1 MCQLPSSPLKAR
13 VFLLIAAA
21 SKTKQTRNCN
31 SLEGLI
37 SARVMLCSA
46 KWINHWYSH
55 TSISY
60 RRKKIYRKSVK
71 AWQTQ
76 LFTAAFHTGSAF
88 HAMLLYRALAGMCQH
103 MLCITGAA
111 LMGAG
116 FWGSHGSGHP
126 GVRVFLAHQAI
137 CWRKGHGGQCLRS
150 LWNFGRRVGM
160 PCEFL
165 TQLWNKLNKR
175 CLLWGYWEY
184 YTSS

>member
-60 RRKKIYRKSVK
+60 RRKKKLQEKCKSMANTALHSSISYRLS
-71 AWQTQ
+71 
-76 LFTAAFHTGSAF
+76 FPCH
-88 HAMLLYRALAGMCQH
+88 
-103 MLCITGAA
+103 AA
-111 LMGAG
+111 LQSPGRNVPAHALHY
-116 FWGSHGSGHP
+116 WSCSHGS
-126 GVRVFLAHQAI
+126 RVLGKSWKWPPWSKGFFSPSSHLLKKRP
-137 CWRKGHGGQCLRS
+137 WRAMSEVPVKFWKKG
-150 LWNFGRRVGM
+150 WDAM
-160 PCEFL
+160 WIPDPAM
-165 TQLWNKLNKR
+165 K
-175 CLLWGYWEY
+175 
-184 YTSS
+184 